1 MAKNKHT
8 FWNLADRLGGD
19 KVVWVITLMLILLS
33 AVCLFSST
41 SRLLGEGE
49 TRIDM
54 VRSQLITIAAGLG
67 FIIGLYSIPGTK
79 IFRWIAPAGF
89 PLSLLLLVILDLH
102 KPVGPFVPIKIN
114 EVYRI
119 LQVGGVQVH
128 VFEVVKVA
136 MVMYLAWAMDAMEGP
151 KDHRLKWPGNVLLR
165 RIIFVYAPFIITMLA
180 VIPGSN
186 SSALFIGGIMFIVIL
201 LGGGSRRDML
211 VLAAAALLLISGCFG
226 IYRLSDG
233 KYMTRIG
240 TAISRVT
247 EKNNWADSVM
257 AVRPYSDDYY
267 RYLDKIRQPYG
278 AKIAIKEGGI
288 LGKGPGQSTQRY
300 MVPDM
305 SEDYM
310 FSFIVEEY
318 GLLGGILV
326 ILLYVSLLARGSL
339 IARNCGEDLFAKISV
354 AGLSLLIVLQA
365 FLHITVNADIG
376 PMTGQTLPLISHGK
390 SAFLC
395 FCVAFGIILSIS
407 RTVAD
412 RMRKEQNN
420 AEPIVEPQIGE
431 GEEDGR

>member
-8 FWNLADRLGGD
+8 FWNLADRLEGD

-41 SRLLGEGE
+41 SRLLESGQ
-49 TRIDM
+49 TRIDI
-54 VRSQLITIAAGLG
+54 VRSQLITIAAGLA
-67 FIIGLYSIPGTK
+67 IIIVLYNIRN
-79 IFRWIAPAGF
+79 INVFRFLAPFGF
-89 PLSLLLLVILDLH
+89 PLSLALLAILDLH
-102 KPVGPFVPIKIN
+102 QKVGPFEPIKIN

-119 LQVGGVQVH
+119 LSVGGVQVH

-136 MVMYLAWAMDAMEGP
+136 MVMYLAWAMDALE
-151 KDHRLKWPGNVLLR
+151 KRKIKWPANLFAR
-165 RIIFVYAPFIITMLA
+165 RLIFVYLPFIVTMLA

-211 VLAAAALLLISGCFG
+211 VLAAAALLVVSSCFG
-226 IYRLSDG
+226 IYKLSDG

-240 TAISRVT
+240 TGISRVT

-257 AVRPYSDDYY
+257 AAKPYSDDYY

-288 LGKGPGQSTQRY
+288 VGKGPGQSTQRY

-339 IARNCGEDLFAKISV
+339 IARNCGSDLFAKISV

-376 PMTGQTLPLISHGK
+376 PMTGQTLPLVSHGK

-395 FCVAFGIILSIS
+395 FCVAFGVILSIS
-407 RTVAD
+407 RMMSD
-412 RMRKEQNN
+412 RMKKEQKN
-420 AEPIVEPQIGE
+420 AEPIVEPQIE
-431 GEEDGR
+431 QEDGQQG